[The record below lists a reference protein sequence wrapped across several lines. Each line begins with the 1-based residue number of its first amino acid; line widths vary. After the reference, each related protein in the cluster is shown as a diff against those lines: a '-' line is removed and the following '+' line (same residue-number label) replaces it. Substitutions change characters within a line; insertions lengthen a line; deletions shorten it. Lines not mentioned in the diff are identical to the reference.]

1 MKIFGIMF
9 LWALMAAVLVA
20 GVVMAVNGSFW
31 LLIVGSLVFIGLM
44 TKVGILPHS

>member
-31 LLIVGSLVFIGLM
+31 LLIVGALVFIGLM